1 LEGPLISLWIR
12 KTKEL
17 SGIPIFNLCS
27 LNIYNMTTSI
37 PTTEHRSHGTDKA
50 LGFKEL
56 IF

>member
-1 LEGPLISLWIR
+1 LEGTLISLWIR